1 MYCSCWARQIKM
13 IADASA
19 GVGYGWRRWTTTTT
33 TEKQFFRLNFVIKPP
48 KYISFYFH
56 LYLYIN
62 TMFIVLSC
70 SCFLI
75 FLSASF
81 LIRFYSM
88 FYSIEWVMCACLF
101 VLVGESFIIP
111 MFFLGV
117 MSMPSISVVAY
128 CSRVSICF
136 NVPCVA
142 TAIKCH
148 SFHKWILGEV
158 QIDFSLLFKVFFK
171 LKLSTH
177 ENWFTFPK

>member
-19 GVGYGWRRWTTTTT
+19 GVGYGWRRWTTTTS
-33 TEKQFFRLNFVIKPP
+33 TEKQFFRLNFVIKP
-48 KYISFYFH
+48 
-56 LYLYIN
+56 
-62 TMFIVLSC
+62 FILFSLVLVHQHHVHSALV

-75 FLSASF
+75 FPSASF
-81 LIRFYSM
+81 LIRFYS
-88 FYSIEWVMCACLF
+88 IEWEMCACLF

-148 SFHKWILGEV
+148 SFHKWNLKKV

-171 LKLSTH
+171 LELSTH